1 MLAAIGIRP
10 NGNGRLR
17 AYTGDSC
24 IQLVRFSADGPEI
37 ESVNAYGASAKP
49 GSPHY
54 TSQMELF
61 VNQQL
66 KPMTLDK
73 EQVLKNAVRLYSPQ

>member
-1 MLAAIGIRP
+1 M
-10 NGNGRLR
+10 R
-17 AYTGDSC
+17 ALITGDPHH
-24 IQLVRFSADGPEI
+24 QLVRFSADEGRDQ
-37 ESVNAYGASAKP
+37 SNQRLRRLAKP

-73 EQVLKNAVRLYSPQ
+73 EQVLKNAEAGELVHSIKRLFSSLLL